1 MADTN
6 KKPRAMING
15 RFPKPP
21 FWMTSL
27 ILIGLCFSLLVFAS
41 VLRSRGAFSQKPRI
55 HIIQDMDNQVK
66 VKTQHASE
74 VFADGLAIRPKVLGT
89 VAFGQLNAD
98 DHLYR
103 GFSSTW
109 NAADSK
115 FTAKFFEG
123 MPSEVKLTPGLL
135 HLGQTKFNTYCMPC
149 HGYDGLGNGPV
160 SARATEL
167 QQNGVA
173 GMTWVT
179 PTNLTDPT
187 IMARPDGHIF
197 NTITIGIRNMPGY
210 GSQIQNVHDRWAIVA
225 YVRALQLS
233 HTGAKPKPGTT
244 ASAQ

>member
-1 MADTN
+1 MAETN

-27 ILIGLCFSLLVFAS
+27 ILIGLCFSLLIFMS
-41 VLRSRGAFSQKPRI
+41 ILRSRGAFSHQPRI

-74 VFADGLAIRPKVLGT
+74 VFADGLTIRPKVLGT
-89 VAFGQLNAD
+89 VAFGRLNAD

-109 NAADSK
+109 NAADNK
-115 FTAKFFEG
+115 FDAKFFSG
-123 MPSEVKLTPGLL
+123 MPADVKLSPALL
-135 HLGQTKFNTYCMPC
+135 NRGQIKFNTYCMPC

-160 SARATEL
+160 SSRATEL

-173 GMTWVT
+173 GMGWVA
-179 PTNLTDPT
+179 PTNLTDGT
-187 IMARPDGHIF
+187 VVGRPDGHIY
-197 NTITIGIRNMPGY
+197 NTIVNGIRNMPGY
-210 GSQIQNVHDRWAIVA
+210 GSQILDVNDRWAIVA

-233 HTGAKPKPGTT
+233 HTGAKPKAEKT
-244 ASAQ
+244 ASAD